1 MHTVYGRTWSPR
13 SSARVGLPFSFPRRS
28 DRRAV
33 GIVCGVLDRSQ
44 VCETPAEQLCG
55 RRCCRSQSVLCWS
68 VLWSL
73 LRSSSG
79 SPSAAVRA
87 CPGCPERSRH
97 RLPVHLLVT
106 FTAAASSYTVCKG
119 RKTLCR
125 MHKEMSSKTMT
136 ELLLF
141 VNCAVLVRKKHKKRA
156 SAYNLRL

>member
-44 VCETPAEQLCG
+44 VCEVPAEQLCG
-55 RRCCRSQSVLCWS
+55 RRCCRSDPRV
-68 VLWSL
+68 VH
-73 LRSSSG
+73 R
-79 SPSAAVRA
+79 PAAVRA

-141 VNCAVLVRKKHKKRA
+141 VNCAVLVHKKHKKRV